1 MGTRRPRRVSRAKP
15 RRRVVAAG
23 ALCDH
28 GAVPLSEDERRI
40 LDEIEERL
48 TESDPELAREV
59 SSTTVYTHAVRNL
72 KWAGVLFLLGIG
84 AMVIMLFFIGNPVLA
99 FGGFL
104 IMLGAALWFERNARR
119 LGKAGV
125 DQLTQS
131 MRAGGLKDYFGST
144 GERMRERFQRDD

>member
-1 MGTRRPRRVSRAKP
+1 
-15 RRRVVAAG
+15 
-23 ALCDH
+23 
-28 GAVPLSEDERRI
+28 VPLSEDERRI
-40 LDEIEERL
+40 LEEIEERL

-59 SSTTVYTHAVRNL
+59 ASTTVYTHAVRNL
-72 KWAGVLFLLGIG
+72 KWAGVLFLVGV
-84 AMVIMLFFIGNPVLA
+84 AWMVVMLFFVANPVLA
-99 FGGFL
+99 FVGFL

-144 GERMRERFQRDD
+144 GSRMRERFQRDD

>member
-1 MGTRRPRRVSRAKP
+1 M
-15 RRRVVAAG
+15 
-23 ALCDH
+23 
-28 GAVPLSEDERRI
+28 PLSEDERRI

-48 TESDPELAREV
+48 TESDPQLAREV
-59 SSTTVYTHAVRNL
+59 ASTTVYTHAVRNL
-72 KWAGVLFLLGIG
+72 KWAGVLF
-84 AMVIMLFFIGNPVLA
+84 MVGVAVMVVLLFFVGNAVLA

-104 IMLGAALWFERNARR
+104 IMLAAALWFERNARR

-144 GERMRERFQRDD
+144 GDRMRERFQRDE

>member
-1 MGTRRPRRVSRAKP
+1 
-15 RRRVVAAG
+15 
-23 ALCDH
+23 
-28 GAVPLSEDERRI
+28 VPLSEDERRI

-72 KWAGVLFLLGIG
+72 KWAGVLFLLGVG

>member
-1 MGTRRPRRVSRAKP
+1 
-15 RRRVVAAG
+15 
-23 ALCDH
+23 
-28 GAVPLSEDERRI
+28 VPLSEDERRI

-48 TESDPELAREV
+48 TESDPQLAREV
-59 SSTTVYTHAVRNL
+59 ASTTVYTHAVRNL
-72 KWAGVLFLLGIG
+72 KWAGVLF
-84 AMVIMLFFIGNPVLA
+84 MVGVAVMVVLLFFVGNAVLA

-104 IMLGAALWFERNARR
+104 IMLAAALWFERNARR

-144 GERMRERFQRDD
+144 GDRMRERFQRDE

>member
-1 MGTRRPRRVSRAKP
+1 VTTPGGPCRKGPASIT
-15 RRRVVAAG
+15 RVVASAR
-23 ALCDH
+23 LCDH
-28 GAVPLSEDERRI
+28 VVVPLSEDERRI

-48 TESDPELAREV
+48 TESDPQLAREV

-72 KWAGVLFLLGIG
+72 KWAGALFFVGV
-84 AMVIMLFFIGNPVLA
+84 AWMVVMLFFVGNPVLA
-99 FGGFL
+99 FVGFL

-131 MRAGGLKDYFGST
+131 MRARGLKDYFGST
-144 GERMRERFQRDD
+144 GERMRERFQRDE

>member
-1 MGTRRPRRVSRAKP
+1 MADTTERANTRG
-15 RRRVVAAG
+15 RVVAVG

-48 TESDPELAREV
+48 TESDPRLAREV

-72 KWAGVLFLLGIG
+72 KWAGVLFLLGVG
-84 AMVIMLFFIGNPVLA
+84 AMVIMLFFVGNAVLA

-104 IMLGAALWFERNARR
+104 IMLAAALWFERNARH

-125 DQLTQS
+125 GQLTQS
-131 MRAGGLKDYFGST
+131 MRASGLKDYLGST
-144 GERMRERFQRDD
+144 GERMRERFQRDE

>member
-1 MGTRRPRRVSRAKP
+1 
-15 RRRVVAAG
+15 
-23 ALCDH
+23 
-28 GAVPLSEDERRI
+28 VPLSEDERRI

-48 TESDPELAREV
+48 TESDPQLAREV
-59 SSTTVYTHAVRNL
+59 ASTTVYTHAVRNL
-72 KWAGVLFLLGIG
+72 KWAGVLFLVGVV
-84 AMVIMLFFIGNPVLA
+84 AMVVLLFFVGNAVLA

-104 IMLGAALWFERNARR
+104 VMLAAALWFERNARR

-144 GERMRERFQRDD
+144 GDRMRERFQRDE

>member
-1 MGTRRPRRVSRAKP
+1 M
-15 RRRVVAAG
+15 
-23 ALCDH
+23 
-28 GAVPLSEDERRI
+28 PLSEDERRI

-48 TESDPELAREV
+48 TESDPQLAREV
-59 SSTTVYTHAVRNL
+59 ASTTVYTHAVRNL
-72 KWAGVLFLLGIG
+72 KWAGVLFLVGV
-84 AMVIMLFFIGNPVLA
+84 AVMVVLLFFVGNAVLA

-104 IMLGAALWFERNARR
+104 IMLAAALWFERNARR

-144 GERMRERFQRDD
+144 GDRMRERFQRDE

>member
-1 MGTRRPRRVSRAKP
+1 M
-15 RRRVVAAG
+15 
-23 ALCDH
+23 
-28 GAVPLSEDERRI
+28 PLSEDERRI

-48 TESDPELAREV
+48 TESDPQLAREV
-59 SSTTVYTHAVRNL
+59 ASTTVYTHAVRNL
-72 KWAGVLFLLGIG
+72 KWAGVLFIVGV
-84 AMVIMLFFIGNPVLA
+84 AVMVVLLFFVGNAVLA

-104 IMLGAALWFERNARR
+104 IMLAAALWFERNARR

-144 GERMRERFQRDD
+144 GDRMRERFQRDE

>member
-1 MGTRRPRRVSRAKP
+1 M
-15 RRRVVAAG
+15 
-23 ALCDH
+23 
-28 GAVPLSEDERRI
+28 PLSEDERRI

-72 KWAGVLFLLGIG
+72 KWAGVLFLLGVG
-84 AMVIMLFFIGNPVLA
+84 AMVILLFFIGNPVLA

>member
-1 MGTRRPRRVSRAKP
+1 MSG
-15 RRRVVAAG
+15 RVVAAVG
-23 ALCDH
+23 LCDH

-48 TESDPELAREV
+48 TESDPDLAREV
-59 SSTTVYTHAVRNL
+59 ASTTVYTHAVRNL
-72 KWAGVLFLLGIG
+72 KWAGVLFLLGVA
-84 AMVIMLFFIGNPVLA
+84 AMVVMLFFVGNAVLA

-144 GERMRERFQRDD
+144 SDRMRERFQRDE